1 MIERK
6 KKLKIFQI
14 TLFILAVIII
24 YTTYSDKDRS
34 SNKKQLISES
44 DKLEISIES
53 DQKGNVF
60 KNIEYAG
67 IDLSGNRYV
76 LKSKKAKT
84 NALNEELI
92 DMEDVEAVFYFKDNT
107 ILYVWSEFGLYNN
120 KTLDMKFNKNV
131 IANYEQSELFAEKAE
146 YSNSKRFLQISE
158 NVRIKDKKGNLFAD
172 KLNFNLENETLN
184 IAAFNEESINAN
196 IILNEKRFYNFKI

>member
-158 NVRIKDKKGNLFAD
+158 NVKIKDKKGNLFAD
-172 KLNFNLENETLN
+172 KLNFNLENDTLN

-196 IILNEKRFYNFKI
+196 IILNEKRF